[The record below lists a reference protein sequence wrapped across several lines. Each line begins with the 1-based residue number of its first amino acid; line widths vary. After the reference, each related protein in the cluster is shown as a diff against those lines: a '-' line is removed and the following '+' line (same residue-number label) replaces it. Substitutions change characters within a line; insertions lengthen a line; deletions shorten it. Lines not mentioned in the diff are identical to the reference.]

1 MNHSNPP
8 DAIDYYRPR
17 ETFYM
22 STTPTSIPG
31 DSQDLRLMSL
41 EDMRDPSKLWEN
53 FKKNIEHVKQM
64 IPGSEDPKQ
73 EAEKAKTE
81 KDKKKEEPKKEEK
94 KTTPKEKSA
103 LVLSFQLFF
112 NKSHPV
118 IGTLYSGPKDGKIN
132 PQIIAA
138 AQAAESKIASTIGQS
153 GVQGLIWNGKSFST
167 SPADVQ
173 QALSLIVK
181 HTGKKT
187 SFLSR
192 RDRILALSSLLDE

>member
-1 MNHSNPP
+1 MGLIDQPQEWAPWMNHSNPP

-31 DSQDLRLMSL
+31 DSQDLDLGVGL
-41 EDMRDPSKLWEN
+41 GKAWEA
-53 FKKNIEHVKQM
+53 VKEFVG
-64 IPGSEDPKQ
+64 IKPE
-73 EAEKAKTE
+73 
-81 KDKKKEEPKKEEK
+81 KKEEPKKKEPKKEEPK
-94 KTTPKEKSA
+94 KPKKPLSKKEKSA
-103 LVLSFQLFF
+103 LVLSFQAFF

-153 GVQGLIWNGKSFST
+153 GVQGLIWNGKSFNT

-181 HTGKKT
+181 HQGKKT

-192 RDRILALSSLLDE
+192 RDRILAFSSLLDE